1 MQLNLKSKEEL
12 VRLLKQAIDET
23 TKFLSQRGVNTLD
36 IQRDEGFERVKRLD
50 DAVEAVI
57 VNDDSKRKYLLLADN
72 VNRLYKAVLP
82 DPAANEY
89 FSICRLFRVIA
100 KKIRSLIP
108 AADISS
114 VKQAVENLLDES
126 IASEGYII
134 QPAEQLVDLSQIDF
148 EALKKKFVKA
158 RKRIEVEKLRGT
170 INAKLRRMVRL
181 NRTRMDF
188 LEKFQQMIDEYN
200 AGSLNID
207 EFFSRL
213 VTFAQEL
220 NEEEKRGLGEKLSE
234 EQLAVFD
241 LLTKPDMELTAKEKD
256 EVKKVAREL
265 LSKLRREKIVLDW
278 RKRQQSRA
286 AVRLS
291 IEEILEG
298 LPEVYTQELYEKKCD
313 LVYQHVYD
321 SYYGP
326 GQNLYAA

>member
-1 MQLNLKSKEEL
+1 M
-12 VRLLKQAIDET
+12 
-23 TKFLSQRGVNTLD
+23 
-36 IQRDEGFERVKRLD
+36 
-50 DAVEAVI
+50 
-57 VNDDSKRKYLLLADN
+57 
-72 VNRLYKAVLP
+72 
-82 DPAANEY
+82 
-89 FSICRLFRVIA
+89 
-100 KKIRSLIP
+100 IP

-134 QPAEQLVDLSQIDF
+134 QPAEQLVDLSHIDF

-213 VTFAQEL
+213 VTFTQEL

-234 EQLAVFD
+234 EELAVFD
-241 LLTKPDMELTAKEKD
+241 LLTKPDMKLKAKEKD

-286 AVRLS
+286 VVRLCV
-291 IEEILEG
+291 EEVLEA
-298 LPEVYTQELYEKKCD
+298 LPEVYTPELYEKKCN
-313 LVYQHVYD
+313 LVYQHIYD

-326 GQNLYAA
+326 GKNLYAA